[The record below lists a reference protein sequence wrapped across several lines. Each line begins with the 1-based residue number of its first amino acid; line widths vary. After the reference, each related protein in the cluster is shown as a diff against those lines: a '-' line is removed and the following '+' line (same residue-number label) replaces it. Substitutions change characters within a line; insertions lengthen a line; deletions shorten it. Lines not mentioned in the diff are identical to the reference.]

1 VGRGVYWSTGG
12 GPMTRRCAV
21 AIWAVRVAARARSCS
36 RARDVARSRS
46 CEAARAAWMAAMV
59 DASVE
64 SVEGGGEAQVA
75 SATSDRV
82 VENPGGGSLGRR
94 VGEGRPVRAPGYVG

>member
-1 VGRGVYWSTGG
+1 
-12 GPMTRRCAV
+12 MTRRCAV
-21 AIWAVRVAARARSCS
+21 AIWVVRVVARACSCS
-36 RARDVARSRS
+36 RARDATRSRS

-64 SVEGGGEAQVA
+64 SVGGGEAQVA
-75 SATSDRV
+75 STTSGRV

-94 VGEGRPVRAPGYVG
+94 VSDRRPVRTPVHAG

>member
-1 VGRGVYWSTGG
+1 
-12 GPMTRRCAV
+12 MIRRCAV
-21 AIWAVRVAARARSCS
+21 AIWAVRVAARACSCS
-36 RARDVARSRS
+36 RARDAARSRS

-75 SATSDRV
+75 SVTSDRV
-82 VENPGGGSLGRR
+82 VENPGAGVWGDVSAR
-94 VGEGRPVRAPGYVG
+94 VDQ